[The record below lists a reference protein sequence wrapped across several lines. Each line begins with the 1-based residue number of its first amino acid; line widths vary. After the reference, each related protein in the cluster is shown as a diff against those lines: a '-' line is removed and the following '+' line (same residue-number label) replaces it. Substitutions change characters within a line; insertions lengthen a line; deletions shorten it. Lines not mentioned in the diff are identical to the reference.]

1 MTTKLELNDYMHLFV
16 NDLTVIDFSYLDTL
30 RGIVGESWIVDV
42 ALIGQLND
50 QNMVLDFGV
59 VKSQIKR
66 IIDREFDHKLHVAE
80 DSTALIYKQMQGD
93 NLDIVYKT
101 DALEH
106 IYMSAP
112 PSAYCFLQAEQVN
125 VSEVL
130 PLIRSTIMRHMPEN
144 VKDIEITLRPE
155 QINQAYYHYS
165 HGLKKHDGNCQ
176 RIVHGHRSK
185 VTVFKNDEVSE
196 EWQHYWQKRWEDI
209 YIGSE
214 EDLSPEL
221 LTEFCQRYHLN
232 ESQYVAFAY
241 TATQGEFKLVCPNSI
256 VDLIDRDTTVECLA
270 EFMLE
275 VMQQHDKQS
284 KLKVL
289 AYEGVSKGAIA
300 QN

>member
-1 MTTKLELNDYMHLFV
+1 MHLFV
-16 NDLTVIDFSYLDTL
+16 NDLTIIDFSYLDTQ

-42 ALIGQLND
+42 ALIGQLNE

-66 IIDREFDHKLHVAE
+66 IIDREFDHKLHIAE
-80 DSTALIYKQMQGD
+80 DSTALVSKQMQQD

-101 DALEH
+101 DALEY

-125 VSEVL
+125 IDEVL
-130 PLIRSTIMRHMPEN
+130 PLIRATIMRHMPEN
-144 VKDIEITLRPE
+144 VKDLEIRLRPE

-185 VTVFKNDEVSE
+185 VDVFKDGQVDTQ
-196 EWQHYWQKRWEDI
+196 WQEYWAKRWQDI

-214 EDLSPEL
+214 EDLDQNL
-221 LTEFCQRYHLN
+221 LTEFCQQYSLL
-232 ESQYVAFAY
+232 ETDYVAFSY
-241 TATQGEFKLVCPNSI
+241 SATQGEYKLVCPNSLTD
-256 VDLIDRDTTVECLA
+256 VIDRDTTVECLA

-275 VMQQHDKQS
+275 VMQQTDKHS
-284 KLKVL
+284 NLKVM

-300 QN
+300 QSE

>member
-1 MTTKLELNDYMHLFV
+1 MHLFV
-16 NDLTVIDFSYLDTL
+16 NDLTIIDFSYLDTK

-42 ALIGQLND
+42 ALIGQLNE

-66 IIDREFDHKLHVAE
+66 IIDQEFDHKLHIGE
-80 DSTALIYKQMQGD
+80 DSSALVSKTMQQD
-93 NLDIVYKT
+93 NLNILYKT
-101 DALEH
+101 EALEY
-106 IYMSAP
+106 IFMSAP
-112 PSAYCFLQAEQVN
+112 PSAYCFLQADKVN
-125 VSEVL
+125 IDEVL

-185 VTVFKNDEVSE
+185 VTVYENGEVSHV
-196 EWQHYWQKRWEDI
+196 WQSYWQKRWQDI

-214 EDLSPEL
+214 EDVSVEL
-221 LTEFCQRYHLN
+221 LTEFCHQHHLN
-232 ESQYVAFAY
+232 SEQYVGFEYSAS
-241 TATQGEFKLVCPNSI
+241 QGEYKLVCPTSL

-275 VMQQHDKQS
+275 VMQQRAPNSQF
-284 KLKVL
+284 KVM

-300 QN
+300 QNN